1 MAGARC
7 RATLAEDRADRPLDP
22 GDRGSDRRGLSAVR
36 HGAGD
41 RLARS
46 RPDQFF
52 LGRGGRRIRVGVDDD
67 DRRRHRDWRTR
78 PFHLAGADASL
89 ADAGAARDPCRD
101 ASLDR
106 RVWRAR
112 RLVWG
117 EAGDRQQPADL
128 AGLGAQ
134 SRLALCGAS
143 GRRRAH
149 RALWSRSRV
158 RAAAATG
165 CLSRLG
171 RSGCG
176 ERLIMLLASTGLL
189 FAFLVAFSMP
199 IVFALGAAAILGLVL
214 GGYSLEMLASS
225 LIGASQNWILLAI
238 PSFIFAGTV
247 MERCGMSNALVD
259 LARALV
265 GWLRGGLGM
274 SVIVVSY
281 FFSDICGSKMAE
293 VSALGS
299 TLMPPLRRAGYRSA
313 DGASLIA
320 SGTAMGMLVP
330 PAIFMIVIG
339 EVTNVSVAALFLA
352 GFIPAAV
359 IGVCL
364 CALVAIQAHLLGW
377 PKVTRPSLAFL
388 LHSLRQ
394 AAVPLVIP
402 LVILGGFYLGA
413 FTATEAGAIV
423 ALYSLLA
430 ARLYYRNL
438 SWREIVGIGY
448 ESAVLTAVVIFLLAV
463 ATIFQYLMGV
473 TGVPLLLGELLRPL
487 ESAHWLFL
495 VGVALI
501 TMVFGMVLEGLPAAV
516 VLIPVVFPIAM
527 RLGINPIHFD
537 IVQTAAV
544 GIGLFL
550 PPMGVGLLM
559 ALKFADVSVGQHA
572 RGYWP
577 YVLALLIGLML
588 IICLPELSL
597 AIPRSAGFVR

>member
-1 MAGARC
+1 
-7 RATLAEDRADRPLDP
+7 
-22 GDRGSDRRGLSAVR
+22 
-36 HGAGD
+36 
-41 RLARS
+41 
-46 RPDQFF
+46 
-52 LGRGGRRIRVGVDDD
+52 
-67 DRRRHRDWRTR
+67 
-78 PFHLAGADASL
+78 
-89 ADAGAARDPCRD
+89 
-101 ASLDR
+101 
-106 RVWRAR
+106 
-112 RLVWG
+112 
-117 EAGDRQQPADL
+117 
-128 AGLGAQ
+128 
-134 SRLALCGAS
+134 
-143 GRRRAH
+143 
-149 RALWSRSRV
+149 
-158 RAAAATG
+158 
-165 CLSRLG
+165 
-171 RSGCG
+171 
-176 ERLIMLLASTGLL
+176 MLLAATAVVFVVLVLL
-189 FAFLVAFSMP
+189 SMP
-199 IVFALGAAAILGLVL
+199 IVFV
-214 GGYSLEMLASS
+214 
-225 LIGASQNWILLAI
+225 LAI
-238 PSFIFAGTV
+238 ASFVFAGTL

-299 TLMPPLRRAGYRSA
+299 TLMPPLRRAGYRAA

-320 SGTAMGMLVP
+320 AGTAMGMLLP

-339 EVTNVSVAALFLA
+339 EVTNVSVVALFLA
-352 GFIPAAV
+352 GFVPAAV

-364 CALVAIQAHLLGW
+364 CTLVAIQAHLLGW
-377 PKVTRPSLAFL
+377 PKDTRPSLMFL
-388 LHSLRQ
+388 LRSLRD

-438 SWREIVGIGY
+438 SWMQILHIGY
-448 ESAVLTAVVIFLLAV
+448 DSAVLTAVVVFLLAV

-473 TGVPLLLGELLRPL
+473 SGVPLLLGELLRPL

-516 VLIPVVFPIAM
+516 VFPIAT

>member
-1 MAGARC
+1 
-7 RATLAEDRADRPLDP
+7 
-22 GDRGSDRRGLSAVR
+22 
-36 HGAGD
+36 
-41 RLARS
+41 
-46 RPDQFF
+46 
-52 LGRGGRRIRVGVDDD
+52 
-67 DRRRHRDWRTR
+67 
-78 PFHLAGADASL
+78 
-89 ADAGAARDPCRD
+89 
-101 ASLDR
+101 
-106 RVWRAR
+106 
-112 RLVWG
+112 
-117 EAGDRQQPADL
+117 
-128 AGLGAQ
+128 
-134 SRLALCGAS
+134 
-143 GRRRAH
+143 
-149 RALWSRSRV
+149 
-158 RAAAATG
+158 
-165 CLSRLG
+165 
-171 RSGCG
+171 
-176 ERLIMLLASTGLL
+176 MLLAATAIVFVGLI
-189 FAFLVAFSMP
+189 AFSLP
-199 IVFALGAAAILGLVL
+199 IVFALGAAAVVGLMI
-214 GGYSLEMLASS
+214 GGYPLEMVASS
-225 LIGASQNWILLAI
+225 LIAGSQNWVLLAI
-238 PSFIFAGTV
+238 PSFVFAGTI

-299 TLMPPLRRAGYRSA
+299 TLMPPLKRAGYRPA

-320 SGTAMGMLVP
+320 AGTAMGMLIP
-330 PAIFMIVIG
+330 PAIFLIVIG
-339 EVTNVSVAALFLA
+339 EVTNVSVVALFLA
-352 GFIPAAV
+352 GFVPAAV

-364 CALVAIQAHLLGW
+364 CLLVALQAYLLGW
-377 PKVTRPSLAFL
+377 PKDTRPSWRFL
-388 LHSLRQ
+388 LHALRE

-402 LVILGGFYLGA
+402 LVILGGFYFGA

-423 ALYSLLA
+423 ALYALLA

-438 SWREIVGIGY
+438 SWLQILRIGY
-448 ESAVLTAVVIFLLAV
+448 DSAVLTAVVVFLLAV

-473 TGVPLLLGELLRPL
+473 TGVPLLLGELLKPL

-495 VGVALI
+495 LGVALI

-544 GIGLFL
+544 GTGLFL

-559 ALKFADVSVGQHA
+559 ALRFAEVSVGEHA
-572 RGYWP
+572 VTYWP